1 MEIILFPRPNPGPPV
16 KLVALRPLCG
26 DYGTVTEG
34 QIFEAPEMYAL
45 SLQERGLAKLHREPA
60 RVQDFLPRLAK
71 AICGVPENKM
81 MPPAQTEI
89 VEPLSAP
96 VAAQELAR
104 RRKKA

>member
-16 KLVALRPLCG
+16 KLIALRPLCG

-34 QIFEAPEMYAL
+34 QVFEAPEMYAR
-45 SLQERGLAKLHREPA
+45 SLQERGLARLHREQPA
-60 RVQDFLPRLAK
+60 VQGFLPRLAK
-71 AICGVPENKM
+71 AMLGAPENKM

-89 VEPLSAP
+89 VEPLSAAVP
-96 VAAQELAR
+96 QEAR